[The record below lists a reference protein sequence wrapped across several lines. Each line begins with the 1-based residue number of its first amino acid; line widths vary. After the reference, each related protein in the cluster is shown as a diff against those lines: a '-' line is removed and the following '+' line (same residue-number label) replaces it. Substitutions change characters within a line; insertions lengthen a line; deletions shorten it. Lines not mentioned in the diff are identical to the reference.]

1 MIPLTVTHNSEQV
14 LTISLQI
21 SDYKKMQK
29 KNEVK
34 VYTEKE
40 KSKMKKNQQKT
51 DTHVRV
57 AVLSL
62 SFAC

>member
-1 MIPLTVTHNSEQV
+1 M

-62 SFAC
+62 NFAC